1 VLGKLEDAVHALNWH
16 HRVRDYFFRRAFFA
30 ESLQRRLAEE
40 GKNLDELVDQRLI
53 GSIPDGAIKGAV
65 TDALQKTFA
74 EELPARGGI
83 VSDLLHSLSR
93 IPFSPVPFV
102 RFTTAA
108 LKFQFE
114 YSPLGA
120 VRLLHPTKA
129 LASSEP
135 KQLEIAS
142 KASAGS
148 AMLYGAY
155 LLRNSSHGGPEWYD
169 VKIGNRTIDM
179 RPFAPLS
186 SYLFVAGLIKR
197 QQDGTLLSL
206 DAKDIAQGLASVNF
220 RAGAVCI
227 YC

>member
-1 VLGKLEDAVHALNWH
+1 MRTPFHALNWH

-40 GKNLDELVDQRLI
+40 GKNLDELVAQRRI
-53 GSIPDGAIKGAV
+53 GSIPDGVIKGAV

-74 EELPARGGI
+74 EELPARGGF

-108 LKFQFE
+108 LKSQFE

-120 VRLLHPTKA
+120 ERLLHPTELKA
-129 LASSEP
+129 LAFGEP

-142 KASAGS
+142 KAWPVRQCSRA
-148 AMLYGAY
+148 
-155 LLRNSSHGGPEWYD
+155 
-169 VKIGNRTIDM
+169 RTHCGI
-179 RPFAPLS
+179 AATAVLS
-186 SYLFVAGLIKR
+186 GM
-197 QQDGTLLSL
+197 T
-206 DAKDIAQGLASVNF
+206 
-220 RAGAVCI
+220 
-227 YC
+227 